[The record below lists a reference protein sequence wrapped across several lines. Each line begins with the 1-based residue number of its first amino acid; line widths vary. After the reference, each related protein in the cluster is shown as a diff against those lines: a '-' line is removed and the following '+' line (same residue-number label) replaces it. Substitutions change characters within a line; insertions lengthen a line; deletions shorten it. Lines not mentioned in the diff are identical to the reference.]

1 MKIGVS
7 RLTLAVCLAAV
18 AGSAVAVET
27 AGSVGRRVD
36 SAAQAAVQAPVDAV
50 PLELIST
57 QRSIREALSEAAL
70 TSDQM
75 TQAFGLIDS
84 FIVNYMRAE
93 EANDPVIQEMGFDRM
108 FQAKV
113 GSRLEREFG
122 LVAGEIEFITVRSNE
137 WVGVA
142 RTLPPQL
149 RTPGSMGGLR

>member
-7 RLTLAVCLAAV
+7 RLTLAVCLAVV
-18 AGSAVAVET
+18 AGSAAAAET
-27 AGSVGRRVD
+27 EGNVVRRVD
-36 SAAQAAVQAPVDAV
+36 SAAQVAVQVPVDAV
-50 PLELIST
+50 PLELVST

-70 TSDQM
+70 TSEQM

-84 FIVNYMRAE
+84 FIINYMRAE
-93 EANDPVIQEMGFDRM
+93 DSNEPVIQEMGFDRM

-122 LVAGEIEFITVRSNE
+122 LVAGEIDFITVRSNE
-137 WVGVA
+137 WVTAA
-142 RTLPPQL
+142 RALPPQL